1 MRNDDN
7 ERFFEIMDDRAEH
20 YLEDGKTVADM
31 LYGSGCMLR
40 SIACSLA
47 KLADQY
53 TPSSDESGEQEDPD
67 GED

>member
-31 LYGSGCMLR
+31 LYGIGCMLR

-47 KLADQY
+47 KLADYY
-53 TPSSDESGEQEDPD
+53 TPSSDELDAMESDEK
-67 GED
+67 